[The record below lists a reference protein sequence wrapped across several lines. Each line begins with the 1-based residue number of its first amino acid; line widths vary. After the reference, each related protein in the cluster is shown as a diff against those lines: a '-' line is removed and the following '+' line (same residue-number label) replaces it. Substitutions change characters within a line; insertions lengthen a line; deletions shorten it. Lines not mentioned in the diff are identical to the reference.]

1 MQLSLV
7 KHAEVQALRRA
18 LGNVAALSSLPSI
31 WLNADERQIA
41 DSLADALLRV
51 LDLTGVRV
59 ELSPDSG
66 ETIEAERSSKKE
78 QLPLGDA
85 LKRAFPDGQ
94 PLGPPRDFERG
105 GELRAVCLGIG
116 IKGGGRL
123 YAVAGRADF
132 PTEGEHLALVMAANQ
147 AAVAWQR
154 ARAER
159 ALRAQTEVL
168 NTERNEVA
176 ALNRSLS
183 NERDRLRQLFEQ
195 APGFMAIMHGP
206 QHVFEMCNKSYNRL
220 IGEREVHGRSAR
232 AVFPDLEGQPFFKL
246 LDEVYATGVPHV
258 STAAQIDLRRTA
270 EGPLERR
277 YLDFIYQ
284 PILDH
289 RGEVSGIFAEGHDVT
304 DLIKAQEQLALREEL
319 FRLATAAADVGTW
332 DLDLETGI
340 LTWCDRTKAMFG
352 ISPGVPCSMD
362 DFYAGLHPDDL
373 EATSEAFA
381 SAIDPQRRSTYDVEY
396 RTVGK
401 EDGVT
406 RWVAAKGKGLFTD
419 DRCIRAIGTAI
430 NITSRKA
437 AEERLRKSEASL
449 RELNVTLE
457 ARIEEQ
463 SRERARIWE
472 NSRDLHVV
480 VGPDGT
486 FRAISPA
493 WKRILG
499 HEPDEVANRPVLD
512 FVWPDDVE
520 MTRRG
525 FEWAVSEDLTNFE
538 HRLWHKDGTPRW
550 LSWHTSAE
558 GDLLYAYGRDVT
570 IEKQQTAALREAE
583 EHLRHAQKMEAI
595 GQLTGGVAHDF
606 NNLLT
611 IIRGSADLLRR
622 KDLPEEKRRRY
633 VEAIS
638 DTADRAA
645 KLTSQLLAFAR
656 RQALRPQ
663 VFNAAE
669 QLEAVS
675 EMLKSVLGS
684 RVALDLQLVE
694 RNACVEADVSQF
706 ETALVNLAANAR
718 DAMEGEGRL
727 TIRLE
732 CLGPA
737 EDSTAGRLAFSVADT
752 GCGIPADQL
761 NKIFEPFY
769 TTKEAG
775 HGTGLGL
782 SQVYGFAQQSGGQV
796 SVRSE
801 FGIGTTFALILPT
814 TMKPLEPTLVHLPS
828 GQQQLEGCVL
838 MVEDNPEVGDFS
850 SRLLNDLGFD
860 TVLATSGEEALKLL
874 TENPHRFDLVFS
886 DVVMPG
892 MGGVALGEEVRRRF
906 PHLPVVLTSGYSHV
920 LAKGG
925 PQGFELLHKPYS
937 VESLSRVIRR
947 AMSHRLRGRISP

>member
-7 KHAEVQALRRA
+7 KQAEVQALRRA
-18 LGNVAALSSLPSI
+18 LGNVAALSSLPSM

-41 DSLADALLRV
+41 ESLADALLRV
-51 LDLTGVRV
+51 LDLDGVRV

-66 ETIEAERSSKKE
+66 EAIEAERSSKKE

-94 PLGPPRDFERG
+94 PLRDPATSNGAANCARSASVLESKAG
-105 GELRAVCLGIG
+105 VE
-116 IKGGGRL
+116 L

-183 NERDRLRQLFEQ
+183 NERDRLRQLFQQ

-206 QHVFEMCNKSYNRL
+206 QHVFEMCNESYFRL
-220 IGEREVHGRSAR
+220 IGEREVQGRSVR

-270 EGPLERR
+270 DGPLERR

-304 DLIKAQEQLALREEL
+304 DLIEAQEQLALREES

-396 RTVGK
+396 RTVGR

-419 DRCIRAIGTAI
+419 DRCVRAIGTAI

-437 AEERLRKSEASL
+437 AEERLRKSETSL
-449 RELNVTLE
+449 RELNMTLE
-457 ARIEEQ
+457 ARVEEQ
-463 SRERARIWE
+463 SRERARIWQ

-480 VGPDGT
+480 LGTDGT
-486 FRAISPA
+486 IPGHQPGLEKNPRA
-493 WKRILG
+493 
-499 HEPDEVANRPVLD
+499 
-512 FVWPDDVE
+512 
-520 MTRRG
+520 
-525 FEWAVSEDLTNFE
+525 
-538 HRLWHKDGTPRW
+538 
-550 LSWHTSAE
+550 
-558 GDLLYAYGRDVT
+558 
-570 IEKQQTAALREAE
+570 
-583 EHLRHAQKMEAI
+583 
-595 GQLTGGVAHDF
+595 
-606 NNLLT
+606 
-611 IIRGSADLLRR
+611 
-622 KDLPEEKRRRY
+622 
-633 VEAIS
+633 
-638 DTADRAA
+638 
-645 KLTSQLLAFAR
+645 
-656 RQALRPQ
+656 
-663 VFNAAE
+663 
-669 QLEAVS
+669 
-675 EMLKSVLGS
+675 
-684 RVALDLQLVE
+684 
-694 RNACVEADVSQF
+694 
-706 ETALVNLAANAR
+706 
-718 DAMEGEGRL
+718 
-727 TIRLE
+727 
-732 CLGPA
+732 
-737 EDSTAGRLAFSVADT
+737 
-752 GCGIPADQL
+752 
-761 NKIFEPFY
+761 
-769 TTKEAG
+769 
-775 HGTGLGL
+775 
-782 SQVYGFAQQSGGQV
+782 
-796 SVRSE
+796 
-801 FGIGTTFALILPT
+801 
-814 TMKPLEPTLVHLPS
+814 
-828 GQQQLEGCVL
+828 
-838 MVEDNPEVGDFS
+838 
-850 SRLLNDLGFD
+850 
-860 TVLATSGEEALKLL
+860 
-874 TENPHRFDLVFS
+874 
-886 DVVMPG
+886 
-892 MGGVALGEEVRRRF
+892 
-906 PHLPVVLTSGYSHV
+906 
-920 LAKGG
+920 
-925 PQGFELLHKPYS
+925 
-937 VESLSRVIRR
+937 
-947 AMSHRLRGRISP
+947 